1 MHGKDETLLLQKHN
15 TARFFVE
22 NRQIALVLLVAVFIW
37 GAASYFRMPQRKD
50 PDIPMRVAAVTCS
63 WPGAAADKVED
74 LVTRRLEEKIAE
86 NDKVDRIEST
96 TRTGLAVVIIK
107 LHDEIKSPG
116 DVFDDLNLK
125 LASLTGLPDGA
136 GPVNFIKDFGDPTTL
151 MLTVASPLEGE
162 VELSLRTRQ
171 VQQAVIELRGPSAAL
186 NTASA
191 ASTAGAASA
200 SGQANA
206 TNASQGRATLVEV
219 LPASATEASVRRKV
233 ELFARFLADKGLA
246 SDVRTSITPGL
257 ALLDVRTDASDAE
270 LQALVRRF
278 IEERLRASEFHPDAW
293 PVAIVR
299 DPAQT
304 AQALAP
310 VAGSRYGFR
319 DLEAYTD
326 EIMRTLQALPVVSRV
341 NRWGVRDEAVY
352 LNYSQERLAAYGIG
366 PVQIKG
372 VLAARNIRQGGGV
385 VEAAGKSM
393 LVDPSG
399 ELTSED
405 ELGGVAVGRATN
417 GSLAYLRDMVDIERG
432 YLSPPSKLHYH
443 VVRDARGGWAR
454 MPAVTLAITMKSGEQ
469 IGDFSKAVD
478 QTLEGLKKRLPAD
491 LVLSRT
497 SDQPQQVEDKVD
509 LFMTSLYEAIILVV
523 MVSFV
528 GFREWRSAL
537 LMALS
542 IPITLAMT
550 FGMMNLLG
558 IDVQQIS
565 IAALIL
571 ALGLLVDDP
580 VVANDAIKLELRAGK
595 AYDVAA
601 WLGPTKLAKAIMY
614 ATITNIV
621 AYLPY
626 LLLSGDKGRF
636 LYSLPVVIG
645 CSLVASRIV
654 SMTFIPFIAQYLLR
668 PGHNAGK
675 SVADLR
681 VQGFTGRYYK
691 LASALIEHRWKAL
704 GISLVIVAVAFV
716 MKSQLKDQF
725 FPYDLS
731 HLAYVDIW
739 LPEDA
744 SVGATDQ
751 AARKADALIADAAAE
766 YARVH
771 PKSGG
776 PQHQVIKSMTAFIGA
791 GGPRFWF
798 SVTPELGQPN
808 YAQIL
813 LEINDVHD
821 TEGFM
826 DFLQPRL
833 TAAMPGVRAS
843 ARRLE
848 SGPPVGIPVQLRL
861 SGDDM
866 ATLRAQSETLKG
878 ILRSRLDTDR
888 VQDNWGAEIFRA
900 HLKIDPDKAAL
911 AGVTNQD
918 VARSSAAAMNGY
930 LLTSL
935 RQGRIEVP
943 AFARLRME
951 ERAGM
956 EDIKNLYVGSAD
968 GAGKV
973 PLGQISTV
981 SWGLETEKIARRNH
995 FRTITVSCF
1004 TAPGVLSSEV
1014 ILGIKPQLDAFKKQL
1029 PPGYRLEI
1037 GGEYEEQTKGF
1048 GEMGMVMGVSILGI
1062 YLALLFQFKNAVKPL
1077 IVFAAVPYGM
1087 AGAFGSLYMA
1097 GAPFGF
1103 MAYLGIVSLMGVIVS
1118 HIIVLFDFIEERRDE
1133 GDDLRMAILDAGI
1146 MRLRPVMITVAATV
1160 TALIPLA
1167 LHGGPLWE
1175 PLCYAQIGGL
1185 TVATFVTLLMV
1196 PVIYSIAAFDLK
1208 IVD

>member
-1 MHGKDETLLLQKHN
+1 MHGKDEPLLLDKHN

-37 GAASYFRMPQRKD
+37 GAVSYFRMPQRKD
-50 PDIPMRVAAVTCS
+50 PDIPMRVAAVTCT
-63 WPGAAADKVED
+63 WPGASAEKVED

-107 LHDEIKSPG
+107 LHDEVKSPS

-125 LASLTGLPDGA
+125 LASVGGLPEGA
-136 GPVNFIKDFGDPTTL
+136 GPVNFIKDFGDATTL
-151 MLTVASPLEGE
+151 MLTVAAPNEGE
-162 VELSLRTRQ
+162 LELSLRAKQ
-171 VQQAVIELRGPSAAL
+171 VEQGILSLRGQAGD
-186 NTASA
+186 A
-191 ASTAGAASA
+191 ASGGS
-200 SGQANA
+200 
-206 TNASQGRATLVEV
+206 GRATLVQV
-219 LPASATEASVRRKV
+219 LPAAASEQSVRRKV
-233 ELFARFLADKGLA
+233 ELFARFLADKGLGFDA
-246 SDVRTSITPGL
+246 RTSIAPGL
-257 ALLDVRTDASDAE
+257 ALLDVRTDKDDAG
-270 LQALVRRF
+270 LLLAVQRF
-278 IEERLRASEFHPDAW
+278 MEERLRASEFHPDAW

-299 DPAQT
+299 DPAK
-304 AQALAP
+304 AAEALAP

-319 DLEAYTD
+319 DLEVYTE
-326 EIMRTLQALPVVSRV
+326 EIMRTLQALPEVSRV

-352 LNYSQERLAAYGIG
+352 LNYSQERLAAYGLG
-366 PVQIKG
+366 PLQIRD
-372 VLAARNIRQGGGV
+372 VLGARNIRQGGGV
-385 VEAAGKSM
+385 VEAQGKSM

-399 ELTSED
+399 EITSED
-405 ELGGVAVGRATN
+405 ELGGVAVGRAKN
-417 GSLAYLRDMVDIERG
+417 GALAYLRDLVDIERG
-432 YLSPPSKLHYH
+432 YVSPPSKRHYH
-443 VVRDARGGWAR
+443 VMRDASGNWAR
-454 MPAVTLAITMKSGEQ
+454 MPAVTLAITMKNGEQ
-469 IGDFSKAVD
+469 ISAFSKVVD
-478 QTLEGLKKRLPAD
+478 QALSSVKQRLPAD
-491 LVLSRT
+491 LVFSRT
-497 SDQPQQVEDKVD
+497 SDQPQQVADKVD

-523 MVSFV
+523 LVSFV

-558 IDVQQIS
+558 IDIQQIS

-595 AYDVAA
+595 PYDIAA
-601 WLGPTKLAKAIMY
+601 WLGPTKLAKAILY

-626 LLLSGDKGRF
+626 LMLSGDKGRF

-654 SMTFIPFIAQYLLR
+654 SMTFIPYIAQYLLR
-668 PGHNAGK
+668 PGRNAGK

-681 VQGFTGRYYK
+681 TQGLTGRYYR
-691 LASALIEHRWKAL
+691 LASSLIEHRFKAL
-704 GISLVIVAVAFV
+704 CISLVIVVVAFV
-716 MKSQLKDQF
+716 MKAQLKDQF

-731 HLAYVDIW
+731 HLAYVDLW

-744 SVGATDQ
+744 SVQASDQ
-751 AARKADALIADAAAE
+751 AARKADAVIAQAAAQ
-766 YARVH
+766 YALDH

-776 PQHQVIKSMTAFIGA
+776 QGKQADRQVVKSMTTFIGA

-821 TEGFM
+821 TKDFM
-826 DFLQPRL
+826 EYLQPRL
-833 TAAMPGVRAS
+833 TAALPGVRVS

-861 SGDDM
+861 SGDDIP
-866 ATLRAQSETLKG
+866 TLRAQAERLKG
-878 ILRSRLDTDR
+878 ILRDRPDTDR

-911 AGVTNQD
+911 TGVTNQD
-918 VARSSAAAMNGY
+918 VARSSATAMNGFQV
-930 LLTSL
+930 TSL
-935 RQGRIEVP
+935 RQGRIQVP
-943 AFARLRME
+943 VFARLRME

-956 EDIKNLYVGSAD
+956 EDIKNLYVSSAD
-968 GAGKV
+968 GASKV

-1004 TAPGVLSSEV
+1004 TTPGVLTSEV
-1014 ILGIKPQLDAFKKQL
+1014 ILDAKPKLDAFTAQL
-1029 PPGYRLEI
+1029 PPGYRMEI

-1048 GEMGMVMGVSILGI
+1048 GEMAMVMGVSILSI

-1087 AGAFGSLYMA
+1087 AGAFGSLYLA

-1118 HIIVLFDFIEERRDE
+1118 HIIVLFDFIEERRAE
-1133 GDDLRMAILDAGI
+1133 GDDLRTAILDAGI
-1146 MRLRPVMITVAATV
+1146 MRLRPVMITVGATV
-1160 TALIPLA
+1160 FALVPLA

-1196 PVIYSIAAFDLK
+1196 PVLYSIAAFDLK

>member
-1 MHGKDETLLLQKHN
+1 MHGKDEKVLLEKHN

-22 NRQIALVLLVAVFIW
+22 NRQIALVLLLAVFIW
-37 GAASYFRMPQRKD
+37 GAVSYFRMPQRKD
-50 PDIPMRVAAVTCS
+50 PDIPMRVAAVTCT
-63 WPGAAADKVED
+63 WPGASAEKVED
-74 LVTRRLEEKIAE
+74 LVTRRLEERIAE

-107 LHDEIKSPG
+107 LYDDIQNPS

-125 LASLTGLPDGA
+125 LASVTGLPDGA
-136 GPVNFIKDFGDPTTL
+136 GPVNFMKDFGDTATL

-162 VELSLRTRQ
+162 VELSLRARQ
-171 VQQAVIELRGPSAAL
+171 VEQGILELRGA
-186 NTASA
+186 
-191 ASTAGAASA
+191 
-200 SGQANA
+200 ANA
-206 TNASQGRATLVEV
+206 TSAGNDGRVTLVEV
-219 LPASATEASVRRKV
+219 LPASATEQSVRRKV
-233 ELFARFLADKGLA
+233 ELFARLLADKGLA
-246 SDVRTSITPGL
+246 SDVRTSFKPGL
-257 ALLDVRTDASDAE
+257 ALLDARTDKSDAE
-270 LQALVRRF
+270 MLSAVHSFVQ
-278 IEERLRASEFHPDAW
+278 ERLRASEFHPDAW

-299 DPAQT
+299 DPAKVME
-304 AQALAP
+304 ALAP

-326 EIMRTLQALPVVSRV
+326 EIMRTLQTLPEVSRV

-352 LNYSQERLAAYGIG
+352 LNYSQERLAAYGFG
-366 PVQIKG
+366 PWQIKE
-372 VLAARNIRQGGGV
+372 VLAARNTRQGGGV

-405 ELGGVAVGRATN
+405 ELGGVAVGRAKN
-417 GSLAYLRDMVDIERG
+417 GALAYLRDMVDIEGG
-432 YLSPPSKLHYH
+432 YLSPPTKRHYH
-443 VVRDARGGWAR
+443 VMRDAHGAWAR
-454 MPAVTLAITMKSGEQ
+454 MPAVTLAITMRKGEQ
-469 IGDFSKAVD
+469 IAAFSKAVD
-478 QTLEGLKKRLPAD
+478 ATLSSVSKRLPAD

-497 SDQPQQVEDKVD
+497 SDQPQQVADKVD

-523 MVSFV
+523 LVALI

-550 FGMMNLLG
+550 FGLMNLLG
-558 IDVQQIS
+558 LDIQQVS
-565 IAALIL
+565 LAALIL

-580 VVANDAIKLELRAGK
+580 VVANDAIKLELRSGK
-595 AYDVAA
+595 SGAVAA
-601 WLGPTKLAKAIMY
+601 WLGPTKLAKAILY

-626 LLLSGDKGRF
+626 LMLSGDKGRF
-636 LYSLPVVIG
+636 LYSLPMVIA
-645 CSLVASRIV
+645 CSLVASRVV
-654 SMTFIPFIAQYLLR
+654 SMTFIPFIGQYLLR
-668 PGHNAGK
+668 PGRNAGK
-675 SVADLR
+675 TLADLR
-681 VQGFTGRYYK
+681 SQGFTGRYYR
-691 LASALIEHRWKAL
+691 LASSLIDHRWKAM
-704 GISLVIVAVAFV
+704 GVSLVIVLVAFA

-731 HLAYVDIW
+731 HLAYVDVW

-744 SVGATDQ
+744 SVLASETAAAKAQELIGQ
-751 AARKADALIADAAAE
+751 AAAQ
-766 YARVH
+766 YAKDH

-776 PQHQVIKSMTAFIGA
+776 PGRQGDGRVLKTMTTFIGA

-813 LEINDVHD
+813 LEINNVHD
-821 TEGFM
+821 TQGFM
-826 DFLQPRL
+826 DYLQPRL
-833 TAAMPGVRAS
+833 TAAMPGVQVS

-861 SGDDM
+861 SGDDIPM
-866 ATLRAQSETLKG
+866 LRAQAEKLKN
-878 ILRSRLDTDR
+878 ILRDQPDTDR

-918 VARSSAAAMNGY
+918 VARSSAAAMNGFQV
-930 LLTSL
+930 TSM

-943 AFARLRME
+943 VFARLRME

-956 EDIKNLYVGSAD
+956 EDIKNLYVSTLD
-968 GAGKV
+968 GASKV

-1004 TAPGVLSSEV
+1004 TAPGVLSSE
-1014 ILGIKPQLDAFKKQL
+1014 IIQGIRPKLDAFTAQL
-1029 PPGYRLEI
+1029 PPGYKVEI

-1048 GEMGMVMGVSILGI
+1048 GEMGMVMAVSILAI
-1062 YLALLFQFKNAVKPL
+1062 YLALLFQFKNGVKPL

-1087 AGAFGSLYMA
+1087 AGAFGALYLA

-1118 HIIVLFDFIEERRDE
+1118 HIIVLFDFIEERRAE

-1208 IVD
+1208 IVS

>member
-22 NRQIALVLLVAVFIW
+22 NRQIALVLLIAVFIW
-37 GAASYFRMPQRKD
+37 GAVSYFRMPQRKD
-50 PDIPMRVAAVTCS
+50 PDIPMRVAAVTCT
-63 WPGAAADKVED
+63 WPGASAEKVED
-74 LVTRRLEEKIAE
+74 LVTRRLEERIAE

-107 LHDEIKSPG
+107 LYDDIQNPS

-125 LASLTGLPDGA
+125 LASVSGLPDGA
-136 GPVNFIKDFGDPTTL
+136 GPVNFMKDFGDTSTL

-162 VELSLRTRQ
+162 VELSLRARQ
-171 VQQAVIELRGPSAAL
+171 VEQGILELRGV
-186 NTASA
+186 
-191 ASTAGAASA
+191 
-200 SGQANA
+200 ANA
-206 TNASQGRATLVEV
+206 TSAANDGRVTLVEV
-219 LPASATEASVRRKV
+219 LPASATEQSVRRKV
-233 ELFARFLADKGLA
+233 ELFARLLADKGLA
-246 SDVRTSITPGL
+246 SDVRTSIKPGL
-257 ALLDVRTDASDAE
+257 ALLDARTDKSDAE
-270 LQALVRRF
+270 MLSVVHGFVQ
-278 IEERLRASEFHPDAW
+278 ERLRASEFHPDAW

-299 DPAQT
+299 DPAKV
-304 AQALAP
+304 AEALAP
-310 VAGSRYGFR
+310 VVGSRYGFR

-326 EIMRTLQALPVVSRV
+326 EIMRTLQTLPEVSRV

-352 LNYSQERLAAYGIG
+352 LNYSQERLAAYGLG
-366 PVQIKG
+366 PWQIKE
-372 VLAARNIRQGGGV
+372 VLAARNTRQGGGV
-385 VEAAGKSM
+385 VEAAGKTM

-405 ELGGVAVGRATN
+405 ELGGVAVGRAKN
-417 GSLAYLRDMVDIERG
+417 GALAYLRDLVDIEGG
-432 YLSPPSKLHYH
+432 YLSPPTKRHAH
-443 VVRDARGGWAR
+443 VMRDARGGWAR
-454 MPAVTLAITMKSGEQ
+454 MPAVTLAITMRKGEQ
-469 IGDFSKAVD
+469 IAAFSKAVD
-478 QTLEGLKKRLPAD
+478 ASLESVKKRLPAD

-497 SDQPQQVEDKVD
+497 SDQPSQVGDKVD

-523 MVSFV
+523 LVAFV

-550 FGMMNLLG
+550 FGLMNLLG
-558 IDVQQIS
+558 IDIQQVS
-565 IAALIL
+565 LAALIL

-580 VVANDAIKLELRAGK
+580 VVANDAIKLELRSGK
-595 AYDVAA
+595 TGAVAA
-601 WLGPTKLAKAIMY
+601 WLGPTKLAKAILY

-636 LYSLPVVIG
+636 LYSLPMVVA
-645 CSLVASRIV
+645 CSLVASRVV

-668 PGHNAGK
+668 PGRNAGK
-675 SVADLR
+675 TLADLR
-681 VQGFTGRYYK
+681 SQGFTGRYYR
-691 LASALIEHRWKAL
+691 LANSLIEHRWKAM
-704 GISLVIVAVAFV
+704 GVSLVIVAVAFV
-716 MKSQLKDQF
+716 MKAQLKDQF

-731 HLAYVDIW
+731 HLAYVDVW

-744 SVGATDQ
+744 SVLASETAAARALELIGQ
-751 AARKADALIADAAAE
+751 AAAQYGKD
-766 YARVH
+766 H

-776 PQHQVIKSMTAFIGA
+776 KDGQVLKTMTTFVGA

-813 LEINDVHD
+813 LEINDVHS

-826 DFLQPRL
+826 EYLQPRL
-833 TAAMPGVRAS
+833 TAAMPGVQVS

-861 SGDDM
+861 SGDDIPM
-866 ATLRAQSETLKG
+866 LRAQAEKLKG
-878 ILRSRLDTDR
+878 ILRDQPDTDR

-918 VARSSAAAMNGY
+918 VARSSAAAMNGFQV
-930 LLTSL
+930 TSM

-943 AFARLRME
+943 VFARLRME

-956 EDIKNLYVGSAD
+956 EDIKNLYVSTLD
-968 GAGKV
+968 GATKV

-1004 TAPGVLSSEV
+1004 TAPGVLSSE
-1014 ILGIKPQLDAFKKQL
+1014 IIQGIRPKLDAFTAQL
-1029 PPGYRLEI
+1029 PPGYKVEI

-1048 GEMGMVMGVSILGI
+1048 GEMGMVMAVSILAI
-1062 YLALLFQFKNAVKPL
+1062 YLALLFQFKNGVKPL

-1087 AGAFGSLYMA
+1087 AGAFGALYIA

-1118 HIIVLFDFIEERRDE
+1118 HIIVLFDFIEERRAE

-1160 TALIPLA
+1160 TALVPLA

-1196 PVIYSIAAFDLK
+1196 PVIYSIVAFDLK
-1208 IVD
+1208 LVD

>member
-1 MHGKDETLLLQKHN
+1 MHGKDERLMLEKHN

-22 NRQIALVLLVAVFIW
+22 NRQIALVLLVAIFIW
-37 GAASYFRMPQRKD
+37 GAVSYFRMPQRKD

-74 LVTRRLEEKIAE
+74 LVTRRLEERIAE

-107 LHDEIKSPG
+107 LHDEVKSPG

-125 LASLTGLPDGA
+125 LNAVSGLPDGA

-162 VELSLRTRQ
+162 VELSLRAKQ
-171 VQQAVIELRGPSAAL
+171 VQQSIVDLRGPAQVTTQA
-186 NTASA
+186 TAQ
-191 ASTAGAASA
+191 ASTQSNSTSA
-200 SGQANA
+200 D
-206 TNASQGRATLVEV
+206 TGRATLVEV
-219 LPASATEASVRRKV
+219 LPATATEPSVRRKV
-233 ELFARFLADKGLA
+233 ELFARFLADKGLGR
-246 SDVRTSITPGL
+246 DVRTSYTPGL
-257 ALLDVRTDASDAE
+257 ALLDVRTDRTDAE
-270 LQALVRRF
+270 LQAAVLGFVA
-278 IEERLRASEFHPDAW
+278 ERLRASEFHPDAW

-299 DPAQT
+299 DPAKT
-304 AQALAP
+304 AEALAL
-310 VAGSRYGFR
+310 VAGSRYGFS
-319 DLEAYTD
+319 DLEKYTD
-326 EIMRTLQALPVVSRV
+326 EIMRTLQALPDVSRV
-341 NRWGVRDEAVY
+341 TRWGVRDEAVY

-366 PVQIKG
+366 PLQIKS
-372 VLAARNIRQGGGV
+372 VLGERNIRQGGGV

-399 ELTSED
+399 EITSED
-405 ELGGVAVGRATN
+405 ELGGVTVGRAKN
-417 GSLAYLRDMVDIERG
+417 GALAYLRDLVDIERG
-432 YLSPPSKLHYH
+432 YVSPPAKRHYH
-443 VVRDARGGWAR
+443 VVRDARGNWSR
-454 MPAVTLAITMKSGEQ
+454 MPAITLAITMKSGEQ
-469 IGDFSKAVD
+469 IGKFSKVVD
-478 QTLEGLKKRLPAD
+478 ATLANLKARLPAD
-491 LVLSRT
+491 LIFSRT

-523 MVSFV
+523 LVSFV

-558 IDVQQIS
+558 IDIQQIS

-580 VVANDAIKLELRAGK
+580 VVANDAIKLEIRAGK
-595 AYDVAA
+595 SYDVAA

-626 LLLSGDKGRF
+626 LMLSGDKGLF

-668 PGHNAGK
+668 PGKNAGK
-675 SVADLR
+675 SVEDLR
-681 VQGFTGRYYK
+681 SQGFTGRYYR
-691 LASALIEHRWKAL
+691 LASSLIEHRWKAL
-704 GISLVIVAVAFV
+704 GVSLVIVVVAFV
-716 MKSQLKDQF
+716 MKAQLKDQF

-731 HLAYVDIW
+731 HLAYVDLW

-744 SVGATDQ
+744 SVLASDQ
-751 AARKADALIADAAAE
+751 AARKADAVIAQAADQ
-766 YARVH
+766 YAQEH
-771 PKSGG
+771 PQNGG
-776 PQHQVIKSMTAFIGA
+776 KDRKVVKSMTAFIGA

-813 LEINDVHD
+813 LEINDVKD

-826 DFLQPRL
+826 EYLQPRL

-861 SGDDM
+861 SGDDIP
-866 ATLRAQSETLKG
+866 TLRAQAEKLKG
-878 ILRSRLDTDR
+878 ILRDRPDTDR

-918 VARSSAAAMNGY
+918 VARSSAAGMNGFMV
-930 LLTSL
+930 TSL

-943 AFARLRME
+943 VYARLRME

-956 EDIKNLYVGSAD
+956 EDIKNLYVSSSD
-968 GAGKV
+968 GATKV

-1004 TAPGVLSSEV
+1004 TAPGVLTSEV
-1014 ILGIKPQLDAFKKQL
+1014 IQAIKPQLDAFTAQL
-1029 PPGYRLEI
+1029 PPGYRVEI

-1048 GEMGMVMGVSILGI
+1048 GEMAMVMGVSILSI

-1087 AGAFGSLYMA
+1087 SGAFGALYLA
-1097 GAPFGF
+1097 GSPFGF

-1118 HIIVLFDFIEERRDE
+1118 HIIVLFDFIEERRAE

-1160 TALIPLA
+1160 FALVPLA

-1196 PVIYSIAAFDLK
+1196 PVLYSIAAFDLK

>member
-1 MHGKDETLLLQKHN
+1 MHGKDERLMLEKHN

-22 NRQIALVLLVAVFIW
+22 NRQIALVLLVAIFIW
-37 GAASYFRMPQRKD
+37 GAVSYFRMPQRKD

-74 LVTRRLEEKIAE
+74 LVTRRLEERIAE

-107 LHDEIKSPG
+107 LHDEVKNPG

-125 LASLTGLPDGA
+125 LNAVRGLPDGA

-162 VELSLRTRQ
+162 VELSLRARQ
-171 VQQAVIELRGPSAAL
+171 VQQGIVDLRGLSQADSQA
-186 NTASA
+186 NSQADS
-191 ASTAGAASA
+191 
-200 SGQANA
+200 QANA
-206 TNASQGRATLVEV
+206 PANVQTSVQTNIQANSTSGAEGRATLVEV
-219 LPASATEASVRRKV
+219 LPASVTEQSVRRKV
-233 ELFARFLADKGLA
+233 ELFARFLADKGLGR
-246 SDVRTSITPGL
+246 DVRTSFAPGL
-257 ALLDVRTDASDAE
+257 ALLDVRTDNTDAE
-270 LQALVRRF
+270 LLAAVHGF
-278 IEERLRASEFHPDAW
+278 VAERLRASEFHPDAW

-299 DPAQT
+299 DPAK
-304 AQALAP
+304 AAEALAQ
-310 VAGSRYGFR
+310 VAGSRYGFS
-319 DLEAYTD
+319 DLENYTD
-326 EIMRTLQALPVVSRV
+326 EIMRTLQALPGVSRV
-341 NRWGVRDEAVY
+341 TRWGVRDEAVY

-366 PVQIKG
+366 PLQIKS
-372 VLAARNIRQGGGV
+372 VLGERNTRQGGGV

-399 ELTSED
+399 EIVSED
-405 ELGGVAVGRATN
+405 ELGGVTVGRVKN
-417 GSLAYLRDMVDIERG
+417 GALAYLRDMVDIERG
-432 YLSPPSKLHYH
+432 YLSPPAKRHYH
-443 VVRDARGGWAR
+443 VVRDARGNWAR
-454 MPAVTLAITMKSGEQ
+454 MPAITLAITMKSGEQ
-469 IGDFSKAVD
+469 IGAFSKVVD
-478 QTLEGLKKRLPAD
+478 ATLESLKARLPAD
-491 LVLSRT
+491 LIFSRT

-523 MVSFV
+523 LVSFV

-558 IDVQQIS
+558 IDIQQIS

-595 AYDVAA
+595 SFDVAA

-626 LLLSGDKGRF
+626 LMLSGDKGRF

-668 PGHNAGK
+668 PGKNAGK

-681 VQGFTGRYYK
+681 TQGLTGRYYR
-691 LASALIEHRWKAL
+691 LASSLIEHRWKAL
-704 GISLVIVAVAFV
+704 GVSLVIVLVAFV
-716 MKSQLKDQF
+716 MKAQLKDQF

-744 SVGATDQ
+744 SVLASDQ
-751 AARKADALIADAAAE
+751 AARKADVVIAQAAAQ
-766 YARVH
+766 YALEH
-771 PKSGG
+771 PKNGG
-776 PQHQVIKSMTAFIGA
+776 KDRKVIKSMTVFIGA

-813 LEINDVHD
+813 LEINDVQD

-826 DFLQPRL
+826 DYLQPRL
-833 TAAMPGVRAS
+833 TAALPGVRAS

-861 SGDDM
+861 SGDDIP
-866 ATLRAQSETLKG
+866 TLRAQAEKLKG
-878 ILRSRLDTDR
+878 ILRDRPDTDR

-900 HLKIDPDKAAL
+900 HLSIDPDKAAL

-918 VARSSAAAMNGY
+918 VARSSAAGMNGF
-930 LLTSL
+930 LVTSM

-943 AFARLRME
+943 VYARLRME

-956 EDIKNLYVGSAD
+956 EDIKNLYVSSAD
-968 GAGKV
+968 GAAKV

-1004 TAPGVLSSEV
+1004 TAPGVLTSEV
-1014 ILGIKPQLDAFKKQL
+1014 IQAIKPQFDAFTAQL
-1029 PPGYRLEI
+1029 PPGYRVEI

-1048 GEMGMVMGVSILGI
+1048 GEMAMVMGVSILSI

-1087 AGAFGSLYMA
+1087 SGAFGALFIA

-1103 MAYLGIVSLMGVIVS
+1103 MAYLGIVSLMGVI
-1118 HIIVLFDFIEERRDE
+1118 
-1133 GDDLRMAILDAGI
+1133 
-1146 MRLRPVMITVAATV
+1146 
-1160 TALIPLA
+1160 
-1167 LHGGPLWE
+1167 
-1175 PLCYAQIGGL
+1175 
-1185 TVATFVTLLMV
+1185 
-1196 PVIYSIAAFDLK
+1196 
-1208 IVD
+1208 

>member
-1 MHGKDETLLLQKHN
+1 MHGKDEKLLLEKHN

-22 NRQIALVLLVAVFIW
+22 NRQIALVLLVAIMIW
-37 GAASYFRMPQRKD
+37 GAVSYFRMPQRKD

-63 WPGAAADKVED
+63 WPGASAEKVED

-107 LHDEIKSPG
+107 LYDEIKSPA

-125 LASLTGLPDGA
+125 LASVSGLPEGA
-136 GPVNFIKDFGDPTTL
+136 GPVNFIKDFGDATTL

-162 VELSLRTRQ
+162 VELSLRAKQ
-171 VQQAVIELRGPSAAL
+171 VEQGILKLRGAD
-186 NTASA
+186 
-191 ASTAGAASA
+191 
-200 SGQANA
+200 NA
-206 TNASQGRATLVEV
+206 TTAENAGRVTLVEV
-219 LPASATEASVRRKV
+219 LPATATEPSVRRKV
-233 ELFARFLADKGLA
+233 ELFARYLADKGLGG
-246 SDVRTSITPGL
+246 DVRMSFTPGL
-257 ALLDVRTDASDAE
+257 ALLDMRTDKDDAE
-270 LQALVRRF
+270 IIGAVHRF
-278 IEERLRASEFHPDAW
+278 IEDRLRASEFHPDAW
-293 PVAIVR
+293 PPAIVR
-299 DPAQT
+299 DPSKVE
-304 AQALAP
+304 QALAP
-310 VAGSRYGFR
+310 VVGSRYGYR
-319 DLEAYTD
+319 ELEAYTD
-326 EIMRTLQALPVVSRV
+326 EIMRTLQALPDVSRV

-352 LNYSQERLAAYGIG
+352 LNYSQERLAAYGFG
-366 PVQIKG
+366 PWRIKE
-372 VLAARNIRQGGGV
+372 VLGARNIRQGGGV

-399 ELTSED
+399 EITDEH
-405 ELGGVAVGRATN
+405 ELGGVAVGRAKN
-417 GSLAYLRDMVDIERG
+417 GALAYLRDMVDIERG
-432 YLSPPSKLHYH
+432 YLSPPAKRHYH
-443 VVRDARGGWAR
+443 VVRNAQGDWAR
-454 MPAVTLAITMKSGEQ
+454 MPAVTIAITMKNGEQ
-469 IGDFSKAVD
+469 IRKFSEAVD
-478 QTLEGLKKRLPAD
+478 ATLGNLKKRLPAD
-491 LVLSRT
+491 LVFSRT

-523 MVSFV
+523 LVSFV

-558 IDVQQIS
+558 IDIQQIS

-580 VVANDAIKLELRAGK
+580 VVANDAIKLEIRAGK
-595 AYDVAA
+595 SFDVAA

-626 LLLSGDKGRF
+626 LMLSGDKGRF

-654 SMTFIPFIAQYLLR
+654 SMTFIPYIAQYLLR
-668 PGHNAGK
+668 PGKNAGK
-675 SVADLR
+675 SLSDLR
-681 VQGFTGRYYK
+681 TQGLTGRYYR
-691 LASALIEHRWKAL
+691 LASALIEHRFKAL
-704 GISLVIVAVAFV
+704 GVSLVIVVIAFV
-716 MKSQLKDQF
+716 MKAQLKDQF

-744 SVGATDQ
+744 SVLATDQ
-751 AARKADALIADAAAE
+751 AARKADRLISQAAAQ
-766 YARVH
+766 YAIDH
-771 PKSGG
+771 PKEGG
-776 PQHQVIKSMTAFIGA
+776 KDRKVLKSMTAFIGA

-813 LEINDVHD
+813 LEINNVHD

-826 DFLQPRL
+826 RYLQPRL
-833 TAAMPGVRAS
+833 TAEMPGVRVS

-861 SGDDM
+861 SGDDIP
-866 ATLRAQSETLKG
+866 TLRAQAEKLKG
-878 ILRSRLDTDR
+878 ILRDRDDTDR

-918 VARSSAAAMNGY
+918 VARSSAAAMNGFMV
-930 LLTSL
+930 TSM
-935 RQGRIEVP
+935 REGRIEVP
-943 AFARLRME
+943 VFARLRME

-956 EDIKNLYVGSAD
+956 EDIKNLYVTSAD
-968 GAGKV
+968 GSGKV

-1014 ILGIKPQLDAFKKQL
+1014 IQGIAPQLEAFKAQL
-1029 PPGYRLEI
+1029 PPGYKVEI

-1048 GEMGMVMGVSILGI
+1048 GEMGMVMAVSILSI

-1087 AGAFGSLYMA
+1087 GGAFGSLFLA
-1097 GAPFGF
+1097 RAPFGF

-1118 HIIVLFDFIEERRDE
+1118 HIIVLFDFIEERREE

-1160 TALIPLA
+1160 FALIPLA

-1196 PVIYSIAAFDLK
+1196 PVLYSIAAFDLK

>member
-1 MHGKDETLLLQKHN
+1 MHGQSDDELLKKHN

-22 NRQIALVLLVAVFIW
+22 NRQIALVLLVAVLIW
-37 GAASYFRMPQRKD
+37 GAVSYYRMPQRKD

-63 WPGAAADKVED
+63 WPGVPAEKVED

-86 NDKVDRIEST
+86 NDKVDRIDST

-107 LHDEIKSPG
+107 LHDNVKSPP

-125 LASLTGLPDGA
+125 LESLRGLPEGA
-136 GPVNFIKDFGDPTTL
+136 GPVNFIKDFGDTSTL

-162 VELSLRTRQ
+162 LEVSLRAKQ
-171 VQQAVIELRGPSAAL
+171 VEQGIRALRGAELP
-186 NTASA
+186 
-191 ASTAGAASA
+191 
-200 SGQANA
+200 
-206 TNASQGRATLVEV
+206 GRATLVQVYPPGAPEQ
-219 LPASATEASVRRKV
+219 SIRRKV
-233 ELFARFLADKGLA
+233 DLFARLLVEQGLGG
-246 SDVRTSITPGL
+246 DVRTSLEPGL
-257 ALLDVRTDASDAE
+257 ALLDVRTDKTDAQLLE
-270 LQALVRRF
+270 AVDRF
-278 IEERLRASEFHPDAW
+278 VGDRLRESEFHPDAW
-293 PVAIVR
+293 PVTIVR
-299 DPAQT
+299 DPANAT
-304 AQALAP
+304 EALAP
-310 VAGSRYGFR
+310 VAGSRYSYK

-326 EIMRTLQALPVVSRV
+326 EMMRTLQALPQVSRV

-352 LNYSQERLAAYGIG
+352 LDYSQERLAGYGFG
-366 PVQIKG
+366 PSRIKEA
-372 VLAARNIRQGGGV
+372 LAARNVRQSGGV
-385 VEAAGKSM
+385 VESGGKSM

-399 ELTSED
+399 ELTSEAD
-405 ELGGVAVGRATN
+405 LGAVAVGRAKN
-417 GSLAYLRDMVDIERG
+417 GALTYLRDMVDIERS
-432 YLSPPSKLHYH
+432 YLSPASKRHYH
-443 VVRDARGGWAR
+443 IGRDATGKWVR
-454 MPAVTLAITMKSGEQ
+454 MPAVTLAVTMRNGEQ
-469 IGDFSKAVD
+469 IGAFSKVVD
-478 QTLEGLKKRLPAD
+478 ASLDSLKKRLPSD
-491 LVLSRT
+491 LVLTRT
-497 SDQPQQVEDKVD
+497 SDQPRQVDQKVS

-523 MVSFV
+523 LVAFV

-537 LMALS
+537 LMAVS

-550 FGMMNLLG
+550 YGLMHLLG

-595 AYDVAA
+595 SPDVAS
-601 WLGPTKLAKAIMY
+601 WLGPTKLAKAILY

-626 LLLSGDKGRF
+626 LMLSGDKGLF

-645 CSLVASRIV
+645 CSLVSSRIV
-654 SMTFIPFIAQYLLR
+654 SMTFIPYLGQYLLR
-668 PGHNAGK
+668 PGRNAGK
-675 SVADLR
+675 SIADMR
-681 VQGFTGRYYK
+681 SQGFTGRYYR
-691 LASALIEHRWKAL
+691 LASSLIEHRWKAL
-704 GISLVIVAVAFV
+704 GVSLAIVVVAFFL
-716 MKSQLKDQF
+716 KAQLKDQF

-744 SVGATDQ
+744 SVQATDA
-751 AARKADALIADAAAE
+751 AARKADEVIRGVEAE
-766 YARVH
+766 FAQQHPQGGTGGKAR
-771 PKSGG
+771 
-776 PQHQVIKSMTAFIGA
+776 QVLTSMTTFIGA

-813 LEINDVHD
+813 VEIADEHD
-821 TEGFM
+821 TETFM
-826 DFLQPRL
+826 RFLQPRL
-833 TAAMPGVRAS
+833 TQAMPGVRVS

-866 ATLRAQSETLKG
+866 PTLRAQAENLKS
-878 ILRSRLDTDR
+878 ILRARHDTDR

-900 HLKIDPDKAAL
+900 RLAIEPDKAAL
-911 AGVTNQD
+911 AGVTNLD
-918 VARSSAAAMNGY
+918 VARSSAAGLNGF
-930 LLTSL
+930 LVTSL
-935 RQGRIEVP
+935 RDGRLDVP
-943 AFARLRME
+943 VFARLRME
-951 ERAGM
+951 ERAGL
-956 EDIKNLYVGSAD
+956 EDIKNLYVTSAD
-968 GAGKV
+968 GERKV
-973 PLGQISTV
+973 PLGQISSI
-981 SWGLETEKIARRNH
+981 SWGLETEKVVRRNH

-1014 ILGIKPQLDAFKKQL
+1014 ITAIAPELEAFKAQL

-1048 GEMGMVMGVSILGI
+1048 GEMGMVMAVSILSI
-1062 YLALLFQFKNAVKPL
+1062 YLALLFQFRNAVKPL

-1087 AGAFGSLYMA
+1087 AGAFGTLYIM

-1118 HIIVLFDFIEERRDE
+1118 HIIVLFDFIEERRAA
-1133 GDDLRMAILDAGI
+1133 GDDLREAILDAGI

-1160 TALIPLA
+1160 LALVPLA
-1167 LHGGPLWE
+1167 MHGGPLWE

-1196 PVIYSIAAFDLK
+1196 PVLYSIAAFDLK

>member
-1 MHGKDETLLLQKHN
+1 MHGKDETLLLEKHN

-22 NRQIALVLLVAVFIW
+22 NRQIALVLLFAVLVW
-37 GAASYFRMPQRKD
+37 GVFSYAKMPQRKD

-63 WPGAAADKVED
+63 WPGVSAEKVED
-74 LVTRRLEEKIAE
+74 LVTRRLEERIAE

-107 LHDEIKSPG
+107 LHDEVKSPS

-125 LASLTGLPDGA
+125 LASVGGLPEGA
-136 GPVNFIKDFGDPTTL
+136 GPVNFIKDFGDTSTL

-162 VELSLRTRQ
+162 VELSLRARQ
-171 VQQAVIELRGPSAAL
+171 VEQGILALRGAAP
-186 NTASA
+186 A
-191 ASTAGAASA
+191 A
-200 SGQANA
+200 GQ
-206 TNASQGRATLVEV
+206 TNAADRVTLVQV
-219 LPASATEASVRRKV
+219 LPASANEQSVRRKV
-233 ELFARFLADKGLA
+233 ELFARHLTQQGL
-246 SDVRTSITPGL
+246 VRDARISLKPGL
-257 ALLDVRTDASDAE
+257 ALLDARTEKTDAE
-270 LQALVRRF
+270 LLGAVRRYV
-278 IEERLRASEFHPDAW
+278 EDRLRASELHPDAW
-293 PVAIVR
+293 PVAVVR
-299 DPAQT
+299 DPSRA
-304 AQALAP
+304 ALALAS
-310 VAGSRYGFR
+310 VAGSRYSHR

-326 EIMRTLQALPVVSRV
+326 ELMRTLQTLPEVSRV

-352 LNYSQERLAAYGIG
+352 LNYSQERLAAYGFG
-366 PVQIKG
+366 PWRIKEA
-372 VLAARNIRQGGGV
+372 LAARNIRQGGGV

-399 ELTSED
+399 EITSET
-405 ELGGVAVGRATN
+405 ELGGVAVGRARN
-417 GSLAYLRDMVDIERG
+417 GALTYLRDMVDIERG
-432 YLSPPSKLHYH
+432 YVSPASKLHYH
-443 VVRDARGGWAR
+443 IGRDAAGQWAR
-454 MPAVTLAITMKSGEQ
+454 MPAVTLAITMRNGEQ
-469 IGDFSKAVD
+469 IGAFSKAVD
-478 QTLEGLKKRLPAD
+478 ATLSRVKKRLPAD
-491 LVLSRT
+491 LVFSRT
-497 SDQPQQVEDKVD
+497 SDQPRQVADKVG
-509 LFMTSLYEAIILVV
+509 LFTTSLYEAILLVV
-523 MVSFV
+523 LVAFV

-550 FGMMNLLG
+550 YGMMHMLG
-558 IDVQQIS
+558 IDIQQIS

-580 VVANDAIKLELRAGK
+580 VVANDAIKLELRAGR
-595 AYDVAA
+595 AQDVAA
-601 WLGPTKLAKAIMY
+601 WLGPTKLAKAILY

-636 LYSLPVVIG
+636 LYSLPVVIA

-654 SMTFIPFIAQYLLR
+654 SMTFIPFLGQYLLR
-668 PGHNAGK
+668 PGRNAGRT
-675 SVADLR
+675 VADMR
-681 VQGFTGRYYK
+681 QQGLTGRYYR
-691 LASALIEHRWKAL
+691 LASALIEHRFKAL
-704 GISLVIVAVAFV
+704 AVSLAIVAVAFV
-716 MKSQLKDQF
+716 MKAQLKDQF

-731 HLAYVDIW
+731 HLAYVDLW

-744 SVGATDQ
+744 SVQAT
-751 AARKADALIADAAAE
+751 DAAARQADE
-766 YARVH
+766 LIRKAAAQYAADH
-771 PKSGG
+771 PQKGG
-776 PQHQVIKSMTAFIGA
+776 HDGYVIESMTSFIGA

-813 LEINDVHD
+813 LEVIDEHD
-821 TEGFM
+821 TESFM
-826 DFLQPRL
+826 RYLQPRL
-833 TAAMPGVRAS
+833 AEAMPGVRVS

-866 ATLRAQSETLKG
+866 PTLRAQAEKLKE
-878 ILRSRLDTDR
+878 ILRARPDTDR

-900 HLKIDPDKAAL
+900 QLSIDPDKAAL
-911 AGVTNQD
+911 AGVTNLD
-918 VARSSAAAMNGY
+918 VARSSAAAMNGFAV
-930 LLTSL
+930 TSL
-935 RQGRIEVP
+935 RQGRLDVP
-943 AFARLRME
+943 VFARLRME

-956 EDIKNLYVGSAD
+956 EDIKNLYVSSAD
-968 GAGKV
+968 GAQKV

-1004 TAPGVLSSEV
+1004 TSPGVLTSEV
-1014 ILGIKPQLDAFKKQL
+1014 IQAARPQLDAFQAQL
-1029 PPGYRLEI
+1029 PPGYKMEI

-1048 GEMGMVMGVSILGI
+1048 GEMAVVMAVSILSI

-1087 AGAFGSLYMA
+1087 AGAFGTLYLM
-1097 GAPFGF
+1097 GQPFGF

-1118 HIIVLFDFIEERRDE
+1118 HIIVLFDFIEERRAE
-1133 GDDLRMAILDAGI
+1133 GEDLRQAILDAGI
-1146 MRLRPVMITVAATV
+1146 MRLRPVMITVGATV
-1160 TALIPLA
+1160 LALVPLA

-1196 PVIYSIAAFDLK
+1196 PVLYSIAAFDLK